1 MSKQQVSLSLICVLA
16 EDWYELVDFY
26 VDVIGLSPVDI
37 DESKERALL
46 KDARGLSILILSGGE
61 GQELPKGPKHNSFY
75 VSFVVN
81 DLPAMVSELEYRGV
95 VFWQIDEGILAVMDP
110 DGNLLYLSDENRY
123 GFIPDGWL
131 IREKFDLDAYR
142 E

>member
-1 MSKQQVSLSLICVLA
+1 MSKRQVSLGLICVLA

-46 KDARGLSILILSGGE
+46 EDTRGLSILILSGGE
-61 GQELPKGPKHNSFY
+61 GQELPKGPRHNSFY

-81 DLPAMVSELEYRGV
+81 DLPTIVSELEYRGV
-95 VFWQIDEGILAVMDP
+95 FFWQIDEGILAVMDP

-123 GFIPDGWL
+123 GHIPDGWL
-131 IREKFDLDAYR
+131 IREILDHDAHKA
-142 E
+142 